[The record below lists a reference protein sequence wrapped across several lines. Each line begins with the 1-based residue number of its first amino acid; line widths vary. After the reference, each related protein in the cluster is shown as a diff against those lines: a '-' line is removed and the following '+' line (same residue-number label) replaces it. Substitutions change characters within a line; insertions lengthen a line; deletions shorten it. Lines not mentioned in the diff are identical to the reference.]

1 MFITVKG
8 GAGVLFGRGAKVQT
22 FRIERMNRMKLKKWL
37 AVALSAVMAAGVLA
51 GCGGGGTGGSLSLS
65 KVNGLLLDAGSS
77 VTVTPD
83 EALDSAVRSA
93 VSDMK
98 EEGAFSTLDAMASVN
113 KTLELPS
120 ISLTGVKAG
129 GAYVITEDELE
140 SGINAAALATFFE
153 VNIDTSKL
161 GDLAVVDSAD
171 EFAAAA
177 VLAADTL
184 VHQYLTEGNIRQ
196 YVQSEELAAQ
206 LVALLENGVD
216 FTYHVSAQRTSYNGV
231 TYWVFGAQ
239 AAATPSLPELPEQN

>member
-65 KVNGLLLDAGSS
+65 KVNGLLSEAGSS

-113 KTLELPS
+113 KTLALPS

-140 SGINAAALATFFE
+140 SGINTAALATFFE

-184 VHQYLTEGNIRQ
+184 VHQYLTESYIRQ
-196 YVQSEELAAQ
+196 YVQSEELAGQ
-206 LVALLENGVD
+206 LVTLLENGVR
-216 FTYHVSAQRTSYNGV
+216 FTYSVSAQRTSYDGV
-231 TYWVFGAQ
+231 TYWVFGARAT
-239 AAATPSLPELPEQN
+239 AAPSLPELPEQN